1 MKLYL
6 SDAVVLGAV
15 EVLAAPLDELVLAQQ
30 VDQEL
35 VGVDVG
41 RGNLKHQ
48 GNKKLNT

>member
-15 EVLAAPLDELVLAQQ
+15 ELVSAPLDELVLAQQ

-41 RGNLKHQ
+41 RRNLKH
-48 GNKKLNT
+48 K